1 MSGLGEHAR
10 PGSMTDKVDFVIGL
24 DGGGS
29 GCRIAVCGID
39 GVRLAK
45 AQSGAANYTSDPD
58 LTVAHILDALS
69 QVTKSLGLSTD
80 RMMQAP
86 AHLGLAGIMTQAD
99 SDALS
104 KRLPLTRCRISDDQV
119 TSTIGALGDRS
130 GALIGVG
137 TGSFVAHKRGDVFR
151 TLGGW
156 GLALGDQASGAWL
169 GQNALRHC
177 ALVADGLVSQSA
189 LANTLLDHFDKTPAQ
204 LIAFAQTA
212 TPADYARFAS
222 QIFDAATAGDPFAKN
237 LVTEGATY
245 LARCLTAL
253 DLEDDDVICMTGG
266 LAARYRPWLSD
277 AHQARMVEPHGSALD
292 GALRLAVQLARQG

>member
-1 MSGLGEHAR
+1 
-10 PGSMTDKVDFVIGL
+10 MTDKVDFVIGL

-29 GCRIAVCGID
+29 GCRIAVCGLD
-39 GVRLAK
+39 GVRLAE
-45 AQSGAANYTSDPD
+45 ATSGAANYTSDPD

-69 QVTKSLGLSTD
+69 QVTRSLGFSND
-80 RMMQAP
+80 QMMQAP

-104 KRLPLTRCRISDDQV
+104 KCLPLTRCRISDDQV
-119 TSTIGALGDRS
+119 TSTVGALGDRN
-130 GALIGVG
+130 GALVGIG
-137 TGSFVAHKRGDVFR
+137 TGSFVAYKRGGVFR

-169 GQNALRHC
+169 GRNALRHC
-177 ALVADGLVSQSA
+177 ALVADGLASPSP
-189 LANTLLDHFDKTPAQ
+189 LANTLLDHFEQTPAN

-212 TPADYARFAS
+212 TPADYASFAP
-222 QIFDAATAGDPFAKN
+222 QILDAATAGDPLARD

-245 LARCLTAL
+245 LDQCLTAME
-253 DLEDDDVICMTGG
+253 LEDDEVVCIIGG

-277 AHQARMVEPHGSALD
+277 TYQARIVEPQGTALD
-292 GALRLAVQLARQG
+292 GALRLAVQLAQQE